1 MKTRWFKSLL
11 AVMIACVG
19 FVGCEKPQVEPEPS
33 SQADVEALESQVPAD
48 EAASKMMEMGAD
60 AAEAQHDEPAA
71 KKE

>member
-19 FVGCEKPQVEPEPS
+19 FVGCEKPQMEPEPS

-48 EAASKMMEMGAD
+48 EAAAQDRMMEMGAD
-60 AAEAQHDEPAA
+60 AAEASTAPAA
-71 KKE
+71 KE